1 MPQTLI
7 LDSSQISSFLECQ
20 EKWNLSYI
28 ENLTRSVLID
38 DPIAAGTLMHKYL
51 EIYYKSIG
59 YGHTPL
65 NAYKIAAAFN
75 PDLEDKADAGQYPLG
90 TDLRK
95 RVLGRFTD
103 YVTVYTAKK
112 DYEVAKKKVYDIK
125 FSPDGLPVDST
136 KEEPLV
142 EQGFSYELLNTNEY
156 LFVLEG
162 RIDLLAVLGSEHVW
176 VDHKLQ
182 FRERELYSKSIQFR
196 NYSLATGLNLGV
208 INYIRLHQSVN
219 DKTLVRQ
226 PISFSSLEN
235 RLWKQELIEIFI
247 SISKSLTNGA
257 GFRKNRE
264 SCSGKFGYPCPFTPI
279 CEEWSGETREAIK
292 QRDFVQKKE
301 WKPWQ

>member
-1 MPQTLI
+1 MTQTLI

-28 ENLTRSVLID
+28 ENLTRSNVTD
-38 DPIAAGTLMHKYL
+38 NPIAAGTLMHKYL
-51 EIYYKSIG
+51 EIYYKKIG
-59 YGHTPL
+59 EGHPPL
-65 NAYKIAAAFN
+65 NAYQIAGSFN
-75 PDLEDKADAGQYPLG
+75 PDKEDHKDKGYPLG
-90 TDLRK
+90 VDLRR
-95 RVLGRFTD
+95 RVLNRFTD
-103 YVTVYTAKK
+103 YVTVYTSKK
-112 DYEVAKKKVYDIK
+112 DYEVAKRKVYDIK
-125 FSPDGLPVDST
+125 FNEHGLPVDGT

-142 EQGFSYELLNTNEY
+142 EQGFSYELLNNKEY
-156 LFVLEG
+156 LFILEG

-196 NYSLATGLNLGV
+196 NYALATGLNLGV

-219 DKTLVRQ
+219 EKTLVRQ

-247 SISKSLTNGA
+247 SIAKSLSNGDRE
-257 GFRKNRE
+257 FKKNRE
-264 SCSGKFGYPCPFTPI
+264 ACSGKFGYPCPFTPI

-292 QRDFVQKKE
+292 KRDFVKREE
-301 WKPWQ
+301 WQPWQ

>member
-7 LDSSQISSFLECQ
+7 LDSSQISTDLECQ

-28 ENLTRSVLID
+28 ENLTRSITID

-112 DYEVAKKKVYDIK
+112 DYEVAKKKPLIK
-125 FSPDGLPVDST
+125 
-136 KEEPLV
+136 
-142 EQGFSYELLNTNEY
+142 QGFSYELLNTNEY

-162 RIDLLAVLGSEHVW
+162 KIDLLAVLGSEHVW

-219 DKTLVRQ
+219 EKTLVRQ

-247 SISKSLTNGA
+247 SISKSLTNGV
-257 GFRKNRE
+257 GFKKNRE
-264 SCSGKFGYPCPFTPI
+264 SCSGKFGYACPFTPI